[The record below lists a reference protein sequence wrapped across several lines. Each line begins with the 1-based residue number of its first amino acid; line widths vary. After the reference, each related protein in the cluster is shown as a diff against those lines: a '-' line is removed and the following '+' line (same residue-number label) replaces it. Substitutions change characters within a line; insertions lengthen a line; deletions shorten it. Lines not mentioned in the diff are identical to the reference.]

1 MKKPIIGVTPD
12 FNAGNRK
19 DVGGKEPTYF
29 LRARY
34 MRAIEEAGGIPVVL
48 PLLSTRDAWR
58 QVVAHVH
65 GLLVTGSGSDLA
77 PEFYGERQRH
87 KFARMSRE
95 RATME
100 LGIAKVA
107 YQADVPML
115 GICGG
120 MQSINVA
127 LGGTLYQDIPA
138 QLNTP
143 IDHLPAYSATKTT
156 HAVQIVQGSLLR
168 RIAGKARVEVNSS
181 HHQSVKKVAPNL
193 LQTAVAPDGV
203 IEAIEAPDRTFVVG
217 VQWHPE
223 FLYERDTIQ
232 RRLFSALI
240 RAARKYVDGQKARS
254 PVTHRQPDP

>member
-1 MKKPIIGVTPD
+1 MGKPIIGVTPD
-12 FNAGNRK
+12 YNAGDRK
-19 DVGGKEPTYF
+19 DMGGKEPTYF

-34 MRAIEEAGGIPVVL
+34 MRAIEDAGGIPVVL
-48 PLLSTRDAWR
+48 PLLSNRAAWR
-58 QVVAHVH
+58 QVVAHVD
-65 GLLVTGSGSDLA
+65 GLLITGSGSDLA

-100 LGIAKVA
+100 LGIAKAA
-107 YQADVPML
+107 YRADVPML

-127 LGGTLYQDIPA
+127 LGGTLYQDIAA
-138 QLNTP
+138 QLKTP

-156 HAVQIVQGSLLR
+156 HAIRIAPDSLLR
-168 RIAGKARVEVNSS
+168 RIAGKARVDVNSS

-193 LQTAVAPDGV
+193 LQTAVSPDGV
-203 IEAIEAPDRTFVVG
+203 IEAIEAPDRAFLLG

-223 FLYERDTIQ
+223 FLYERDPIQ

-240 RAARKYVDGQKARS
+240 RAARTFAGGQKTRTSGHAS
-254 PVTHRQPDP
+254 GT

>member
-1 MKKPIIGVTPD
+1 MNKPIIGVTPD

-19 DVGGKEPTYF
+19 DMGGKEPTYF

-34 MRAIEEAGGIPVVL
+34 MKAIEDAGGIPVVL
-48 PLLSTRDAWR
+48 PLLSNTDAWR
-58 QVVAHVH
+58 QVMTHVH
-65 GLLVTGSGSDLA
+65 GLLITGSGSDLA

-100 LGIAKVA
+100 LGIAKAA
-107 YQADVPML
+107 YRADVPML

-127 LGGTLYQDIPA
+127 LGGTLYQDIAA
-138 QLNTP
+138 QLDTP

-156 HAVQIVQGSLLR
+156 HPVQIAPESLLR
-168 RIAGKARVEVNSS
+168 RIVGKARVEVNSS
-181 HHQSVKKVAPNL
+181 HHQSVKKVASNL
-193 LQTAVAPDGV
+193 VQTAVAPDGV
-203 IEAIEAPDRTFVVG
+203 IEAIEAPDRAFILG

-223 FLYERDTIQ
+223 FLYDRDPIQ
-232 RRLFSALI
+232 RRLFQAL
-240 RAARKYVDGQKARS
+240 VKAGKNFSKR
-254 PVTHRQPDP
+254 

>member
-1 MKKPIIGVTPD
+1 MNKPIIGVTPD

-19 DVGGKEPTYF
+19 DMGGKEPTYF

-34 MRAIEEAGGIPVVL
+34 MRAIEDAGGIPVVL
-48 PLLSTRDAWR
+48 PLLSNKVGWR
-58 QVVAHVH
+58 QVVGHVH

-77 PEFYGERQRH
+77 PELYGERQRH

-95 RATME
+95 RAAME
-100 LGIAKVA
+100 LKIAKVA
-107 YQADVPML
+107 YEANVPTL

-127 LGGTLYQDIPA
+127 LGGTLYQDIAA

-143 IDHLPAYSATKTT
+143 LDHLPAYSATKTT
-156 HAVQIVQGSLLR
+156 HAVQIAPRSLLR
-168 RIAGKARVEVNSS
+168 RIAGKARMDVNSS

-193 LQTAVAPDGV
+193 IQTAVAPDGV
-203 IEAIEAPDRTFVVG
+203 IEAIEAPDRSFLLG

-223 FLYERDTIQ
+223 FLYERDPIQ

-240 RAARKYVDGQKARS
+240 RAARKWTDGQKRGS
-254 PVTHRQPDP
+254 QVTLR

>member
-1 MKKPIIGVTPD
+1 MNKPIIGVTPD

-19 DVGGKEPTYF
+19 DMGGKEPTYF

-34 MRAIEEAGGIPVVL
+34 MKAIEDAGGIPVVL
-48 PLLSTRDAWR
+48 PLLSNKDAWR

-65 GLLVTGSGSDLA
+65 GLLITGSGSDLA
-77 PEFYGERQRH
+77 PELYGERQRH

-100 LGIAKVA
+100 LGIAKAA
-107 YQADVPML
+107 YRADVPML

-127 LGGTLYQDIPA
+127 LGGTLYQDIAA
-138 QLNTP
+138 QLDTP
-143 IDHLPAYSATKTT
+143 IDHLPAYSATKIT
-156 HAVQIVQGSLLR
+156 HAIQIAPGSLLR
-168 RIAGKARVEVNSS
+168 RIAGKARMDVNSS

-193 LQTAVAPDGV
+193 VQTAVSLDDV
-203 IEAIEAPDRTFVVG
+203 IEAIEAPARAFILG

-223 FLYERDTIQ
+223 FLYDRDPIQ
-232 RRLFSALI
+232 RRLFSALV
-240 RAARKYVDGQKARS
+240 RAARTFAG
-254 PVTHRQPDP
+254 

>member
-1 MKKPIIGVTPD
+1 MNKPIIGVTPD

-19 DVGGKEPTYF
+19 DMGGKEPTYF

-34 MRAIEEAGGIPVVL
+34 MKAIEDAGGIPVVL
-48 PLLSTRDAWR
+48 PLLSNRAGWR

-77 PEFYGERQRH
+77 PELYGERQRH

-100 LGIAKVA
+100 LGIAKAA
-107 YQADVPML
+107 YRADVPML

-127 LGGTLYQDIPA
+127 LGGTLYQDIAA
-138 QLNTP
+138 QLKTP
-143 IDHLPAYSATKTT
+143 IDHLPSHPATKTS
-156 HAVQIVQGSLLR
+156 HSVQIAPGSLLR
-168 RIAGKARVEVNSS
+168 RIAGKARMDVNSS
-181 HHQSVKKVAPNL
+181 HHQSIKKVASNL
-193 LQTAVAPDGV
+193 AQTAVAPDGV
-203 IEAIEAPDRTFVVG
+203 IEAIEAPDRAFILG

-223 FLYERDTIQ
+223 FLYERDPVE
-232 RRLFSALI
+232 RRLFTALV
-240 RAARKYVDGQKARS
+240 RAARTFAEEKKAGRK
-254 PVTHRQPDP
+254 V

>member
-1 MKKPIIGVTPD
+1 MNKPIIGVTPD

-19 DVGGKEPTYF
+19 DMGGKEPTYF

-34 MRAIEEAGGIPVVL
+34 MRAIEDAGGIPVVL
-48 PLLSTRDAWR
+48 PLLSNRAGWR

-65 GLLVTGSGSDLA
+65 GLLITGSGSDLA

-100 LGIAKVA
+100 LGIAKAA
-107 YQADVPML
+107 YRAGVPML

-127 LGGTLYQDIPA
+127 LGGTLYQDIAA
-138 QLNTP
+138 QLKTP
-143 IDHLPAYSATKTT
+143 IDHLPSHSATRTS
-156 HAVQIVQGSLLR
+156 HSVQIAPGSLLR
-168 RIAGKARVEVNSS
+168 RIAGKARMDVNSS
-181 HHQSVKKVAPNL
+181 HHQSVKKVASNL
-193 LQTAVAPDGV
+193 AQTAVAPDGV
-203 IEAIEAPDRTFVVG
+203 IEAIEAPDRVFILG

-223 FLYERDTIQ
+223 FLYERDPIQ

-240 RAARKYVDGQKARS
+240 RAARTFPGGQKRKE
-254 PVTHRQPDP
+254 